1 MFSKFTKWFNESKF
15 SLIIYNRNA
24 RELQALAQ
32 HKLIP
37 LYLMD
42 SIVKNVGGAYSSLF
56 MTNLT
61 PTFCDAFG
69 VVDNKTR
76 QSFIKL
82 LDTWQTQSVFSQQKN
97 DEIRLRLAALLSAEA
112 SNERAQIP
120 APVIPPPNVAQPMA
134 PPAHAPFPRHAMGN
148 LPVNDVN
155 PNFVHG
161 FRGPA
166 SVQEQLAVSQS
177 RVHSLLGT
185 LQPGPPQIPMH
196 LPPPMQAQHH
206 PAPVIMQQG
215 GWPQAPQPQMPMHP
229 PQHHPM
235 SMNMNQGFHHHPVQN
250 NQFVQPLQ
258 PQHPQPGP
266 QSHFPQPALAAPL
279 PPPATP
285 HPLQM
290 TGFHPQQ
297 INLQPRVP
305 DHSRPMQ
312 STGSLFGTVRS
323 LNANDLGSQDVSP
336 VIRGLYDDQP
346 HECKSDGRRFRAKED
361 LQKHLDKLFA
371 INKARKDCTGI
382 KERQWFRRMEDWVS
396 CADVIERPAT
406 TPAQDVKDANR
417 MEVEITMSVEKAAE
431 EEENAEKVPA
441 EEFDH
446 GTRYRGCFARS
457 SDVTSKLAHFRTI
470 CFIVFP
476 ARLERTGLFLR
487 TIFMLPETVFDWSA
501 GRSSALTKGAKSTT
515 ELSSCSLRDSRE
527 SVYFKVSGA
536 MLTWRFDV
544 RTDARTASRSSADH
558 TTPRR
563 SAGFSRECCG
573 SIPWVRRMSMAEFWY
588 TVSAFSPETD
598 TRATSS
604 LPFPSRHV
612 RVVLIS
618 NGYRSN
624 RRAVLVSQGACC

>member
-1 MFSKFTKWFNESKF
+1 MDTDEFLRQYETDLRAMTRADKGLIN
-15 SLIIYNRNA
+15 SLTMLAADHVSNGDIRMGIVRTI
-24 RELQALAQ
+24 EKVVTTALAQ

-446 GTRYRGCFARS
+446 GTRCADCFEELRRS
-457 SDVTSKLAHFRTI
+457 YDAEEECWFFKGVLRVNPVGQKDEHGRILVHRKCFQPGNRYSGDVISP
-470 CFIVFP
+470 VP
-476 ARLERTGLFLR
+476 
-487 TIFMLPETVFDWSA
+487 V
-501 GRSSALTKGAKSTT
+501 
-515 ELSSCSLRDSRE
+515 
-527 SVYFKVSGA
+527 
-536 MLTWRFDV
+536 
-544 RTDARTASRSSADH
+544 
-558 TTPRR
+558 TPR
-563 SAGFSRECCG
+563 AGG
-573 SIPWVRRMSMAEFWY
+573 PDQQWVSVKSEGG
-588 TVSAFSPETD
+588 T
-598 TRATSS
+598 
-604 LPFPSRHV
+604 
-612 RVVLIS
+612 
-618 NGYRSN
+618 G
-624 RRAVLVSQGACC
+624 